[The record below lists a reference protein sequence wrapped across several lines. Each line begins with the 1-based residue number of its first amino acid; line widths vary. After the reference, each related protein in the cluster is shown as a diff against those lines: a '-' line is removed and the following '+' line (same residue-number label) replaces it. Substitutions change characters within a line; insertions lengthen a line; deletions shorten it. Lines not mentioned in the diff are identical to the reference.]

1 MQCTETQGGH
11 RLAHVEAEEEGRL
24 GFGKRRKPVVSPS
37 QCRRTGA
44 VGGLRRPARRVLRTL
59 QPSPGLPSV
68 PSQASAELRAKW
80 GWYPLV
86 FVLCLLSASPGEV
99 TEGREESVHALES
112 KPEFKS
118 MKEKTHAQPPP
129 GLSSPPFAIC
139 LHSESHPKHTCG
151 PQTLPPDPLRR
162 QPSPG
167 IPADRSASRKV
178 TTNAPNSSSD
188 LSCH

>member
-1 MQCTETQGGH
+1 M
-11 RLAHVEAEEEGRL
+11 
-24 GFGKRRKPVVSPS
+24 VSSS

-44 VGGLRRPARRVLRTL
+44 AGGLRSPARQVFRTL
-59 QPSPGLPSV
+59 QPSPCLRSV
-68 PSQASAELRAKW
+68 LSQASAELRAKW
-80 GWYPLV
+80 GWYPPV

-99 TEGREESVHALES
+99 TKGREGSVRALES

-118 MKEKTHAQPPP
+118 MKEKTHPQPLS
-129 GLSSPPFAIC
+129 GLSFPPFTIC

-151 PQTLPPDPLRR
+151 SQTLSPVPLRR

-167 IPADRSASRKV
+167 IPADLRASRKV
-178 TTNAPNSSSD
+178 TISAPNSSSD